1 MILYSD
7 RDDHYS
13 QRVRIVLAEKDISA
27 EINET
32 KPEETSD
39 EILSISP
46 YHKLPIL
53 VDRDLAIHDPSV
65 MMEYLDERFP
75 HPPLLPVYPVA
86 RANCR
91 TLMLRIDR
99 EWCPLID
106 TLIDGQK
113 SEKEMLKIREE
124 LLHEISSI
132 APTFKEFKF
141 FMNDEF
147 TLVACC
153 FAPILWRLPSVGIKL
168 PGIEYDIQ
176 KEEAAYRKELV
187 LGEDFKESAQP
198 VKIDHLYGGVRKIH
212 YKMYFHYLY
221 FNSVKW
227 SYLQGMVIVPY
238 LALAPTIVTGA
249 ITLGFVQQIIRAF
262 GRVETSLQYLVRSW
276 PIIVELISVWKR
288 LSEFENKLK
297 ANTEQISEEKI

>member
-27 EINET
+27 EIKESKQDET
-32 KPEETSD
+32 PD
-39 EILSISP
+39 EILSMSP

-53 VDRDLAIHDPSV
+53 VDRDLIIHDPAV

-75 HPPLLPVYPVA
+75 HPPLLPVCPVA
-86 RANCR
+86 RANSR

-106 TLIDGQK
+106 TLIVGEK
-113 SEKEMLKIREE
+113 PEKELMKVREE

-141 FMNDEF
+141 FMSDEF
-147 TLVACC
+147 TLVDCF

-168 PGIEYDIQ
+168 PVNRHLKPLLDYQ
-176 KEEAAYRKELV
+176 KSVFERPGFLDSLSSLERDLKE
-187 LGEDFKESAQP
+187 D
-198 VKIDHLYGGVRKIH
+198 
-212 YKMYFHYLY
+212 
-221 FNSVKW
+221 
-227 SYLQGMVIVPY
+227 
-238 LALAPTIVTGA
+238 
-249 ITLGFVQQIIRAF
+249 
-262 GRVETSLQYLVRSW
+262 
-276 PIIVELISVWKR
+276 
-288 LSEFENKLK
+288 
-297 ANTEQISEEKI
+297 

>member
-13 QRVRIVLAEKDISA
+13 QRVRIVLAEKDITA

-32 KPEETSD
+32 KLEDTSD

-86 RANCR
+86 RANSR

-99 EWCPLID
+99 EWCPLLD
-106 TLIDGQK
+106 KLIKEDLP
-113 SEKEMLKIREE
+113 EKELMKIRQE

-132 APTFKEFKF
+132 ALTFKEFKY
-141 FMNDEF
+141 FMSDEF
-147 TLVACC
+147 TLVDCC

-168 PGIEYDIQ
+168 PIN
-176 KEEAAYRKELV
+176 KHLKPL
-187 LGEDFKESAQP
+187 
-198 VKIDHLYGGVRKIH
+198 IDYQ
-212 YKMYFHYLY
+212 
-221 FNSVKW
+221 NSVFER
-227 SYLQGMVIVPY
+227 P
-238 LALAPTIVTGA
+238 
-249 ITLGFVQQIIRAF
+249 GFLD
-262 GRVETSLQYLVRSW
+262 SLSSIERD
-276 PIIVELISVWKR
+276 
-288 LSEFENKLK
+288 LK
-297 ANTEQISEEKI
+297 VNQ

>member
-27 EINET
+27 EIKESKHDET
-32 KPEETSD
+32 PD

-53 VDRDLAIHDPSV
+53 VDRDLAIHDPAV

-86 RANCR
+86 RANSR

-99 EWCPLID
+99 EWSPLFDI
-106 TLIDGQK
+106 LIEGTK
-113 SEKEMLKIREE
+113 PEKELMKIREE

-141 FMNDEF
+141 FMSDEF
-147 TLVACC
+147 TLVDCF
-153 FAPILWRLPSVGIKL
+153 FAPLLWRLPSIGIKL
-168 PGIEYDIQ
+168 PINRHLKPLLDYQ
-176 KEEAAYRKELV
+176 KSVFERPGFLDSLSSLERDLKE
-187 LGEDFKESAQP
+187 D
-198 VKIDHLYGGVRKIH
+198 
-212 YKMYFHYLY
+212 
-221 FNSVKW
+221 
-227 SYLQGMVIVPY
+227 
-238 LALAPTIVTGA
+238 
-249 ITLGFVQQIIRAF
+249 
-262 GRVETSLQYLVRSW
+262 
-276 PIIVELISVWKR
+276 
-288 LSEFENKLK
+288 
-297 ANTEQISEEKI
+297 